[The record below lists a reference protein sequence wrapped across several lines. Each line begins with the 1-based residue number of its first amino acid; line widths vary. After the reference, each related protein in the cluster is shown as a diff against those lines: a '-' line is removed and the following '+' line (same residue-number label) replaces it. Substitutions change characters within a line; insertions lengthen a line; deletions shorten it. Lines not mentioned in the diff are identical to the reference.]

1 MMGIDL
7 VYVPRIEALIQKGPF
22 LSRFF
27 TEKENE
33 YFEKRQDPKVV
44 AGNFA
49 VKEAFSK
56 ALGTAIREFSFKDVE
71 VLREESGKPYIALRG
86 KLEKKQFHKIHCSIS
101 HDGDYATAIVILEEE
116 NETNTGK
123 NSPVQSET

>member
-1 MMGIDL
+1 MK
-7 VYVPRIEALIQKGPF
+7 KGPF

-56 ALGTAIREFSFKDVE
+56 AIGTGIRDFGFKDVE
-71 VLREESGKPYIALRG
+71 VLREEGGKPYIVLGG
-86 KLEKKQFHKIHCSIS
+86 KLKKKQFRKIHCSIS
-101 HDGDYATAIVILEEE
+101 HDGDYATAIVLLEEE
-116 NETNTGK
+116 NETNASK
-123 NSPVQSET
+123 NLPV